1 MAAQWGGKHTEGG
14 GGRSTE
20 PSRPRWVFFHGF
32 LHQKYSRN
40 KRAQSFVLHRWGRTV
55 QGSLP
60 LGVLPITF
68 RQRSGDSE
76 PRRLVGLANIIG
88 NLTNI
93 LPALRLCH
101 IIQGQH
107 LRIRAIN
114 SRVLEQT
121 NNRGVTSTAS
131 KLAAPAASAPAPP
144 ARRGGGCPRPAPPRA
159 AGLGG
164 TVGAAAGE
172 GPQRCSLLHRLQG
185 HGKGQPC
192 ALGSGVRMG
201 RGEPPG
207 VLSSWCTEGAAP
219 AWIEQGAAIRPRAGC

>member
-14 GGRSTE
+14 GGQSTE

-40 KRAQSFVLHRWGRTV
+40 KRAQSFVLRRWGRTV

-131 KLAAPAASAPAPP
+131 KLAAPAPP
-144 ARRGGGCPRPAPPRA
+144 ARRGGGCPQPAPPRA

-164 TVGAAAGE
+164 TVGAATGE

-185 HGKGQPC
+185 HGKGQPH
-192 ALGSGVRMG
+192 ALGSGARRG

-207 VLSSWCTEGAAP
+207 VLSGWCTEGAAP
-219 AWIEQGAAIRPRAGC
+219 AWREQGAAIRLRAGC